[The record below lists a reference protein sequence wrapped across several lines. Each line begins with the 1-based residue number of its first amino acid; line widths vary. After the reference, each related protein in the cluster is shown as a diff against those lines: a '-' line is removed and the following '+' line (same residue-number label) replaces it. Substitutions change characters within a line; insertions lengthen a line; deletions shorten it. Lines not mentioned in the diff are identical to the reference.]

1 MEDKLKEVEH
11 AIKKMTAMIA
21 EKGGA
26 DPTDTEALDSLRSI
40 KQDLQRQTGK
50 LYPYILKDPGGNPA
64 KDKHIILNTEIV
76 NGTRVVVSGG
86 GFGLKTSDFMKVKGF
101 IDGRLEYIVAKEKES
116 ETLNKYRGDAAK
128 KRKENAAGLRKN
140 SIDAITQKIGGR
152 KKLTYREFDE
162 IWQECESRDAHISKA
177 NARAHFREIIDLTR
191 K

>member
-11 AIKKMTAMIA
+11 AIKLMTAMIA

-26 DPTDTEALDSLRSI
+26 DPVDTEILDLLRST
-40 KQDLQRQTGK
+40 KQDLQRQTRK
-50 LYPYILKDPGGNPA
+50 SYPYILKDPSGNPD

-76 NGTRVVVSGG
+76 NGTRMVVSGG
-86 GFGLKTSDFMKVKGF
+86 GFDLETSDFIKVKSF
-101 IDGRLEYIVAKEKES
+101 IDGRLAHIVAKEKES